1 MDVYF
6 QLRRQKDTIFTDLKE
21 TNTVLELKK
30 TVQGIVK
37 TSAEDIRI
45 FNMSA
50 KDAKNAYLELED
62 GTTLRD
68 CGFDANNARPQA
80 PAELAYV
87 FKTGEN
93 DWEDIDIA
101 KYSDPPEIPEV
112 MRSNPTGNAESGPN
126 ANMQPMDAPVMS

>member
-6 QLRRQKDTIFTDLKE
+6 QLRRQKDTLFTDLKE

-30 TVQGIVK
+30 TIQGIVK
-37 TSAEDIRI
+37 TPADDIRV
-45 FNMSA
+45 FNMNA
-50 KDAKNAYLELED
+50 KDAKNAYLED

-87 FKTGEN
+87 FRRGET
-93 DWEDIDIA
+93 DWEDIDLE

-112 MRSNPTGNAESGPN
+112 MRANPTGNAETGPN
-126 ANMQPMDAPVMS
+126 VNMQQIDAQAMG